1 MTTPDPT
8 HAQRRRERVASLL
21 DEHDVDLLVVTTP
34 SAIAYLTDVDT
45 RGFSS
50 GSKAVVLSDEGRFA
64 LVVSEVDRALVEQAG
79 YADDVA
85 YWRPQPGRFADR
97 DAIRSVI
104 GRWPNVVRIAV
115 DDARVLTAAG
125 SSNLFEAKH
134 PPAAV
139 VSAEPYLAEAMRL
152 KDDDELARL
161 REAANLAD
169 IAYTATV
176 DRLHPEL
183 RAYEIVR
190 NVDRSLRAA
199 GGGGWWSPGED
210 GRDVTGMTAFP
221 HGAIVGLLDRQPET
235 GVLDVDVPM
244 PFHLH
249 PLARCYTGAS
259 GTTVVFRRPD
269 AELRGR
275 SQRLSSGL
283 YRALESLAPGVRGDE
298 VHRAFAEEFQGVA
311 ENGHAAFTGY
321 SVGTGAGEVL
331 VGGDSTSVL
340 EPRMAVCLRA
350 SVRGEAG
357 RPGVV
362 FQTTAVITEQG
373 AERLDV
379 VVPLRLIELY

>member
-1 MTTPDPT
+1 MTALDPT
-8 HAQRRRERVASLL
+8 HARRRRERVAALL

-45 RGFSS
+45 RGFST
-50 GSKAVVLSDEGRFA
+50 GSKAVVLSDEGRFT

-79 YADDVA
+79 YTDDVA
-85 YWRPQPGRFADR
+85 YWRPQPGSFADR
-97 DAIRSVI
+97 DAIASVI
-104 GRWPNVVRIAV
+104 RRWPSVVRIAA
-115 DDARVLTAAG
+115 DDPRVLTAGG
-125 SSNLFEAKH
+125 SSSLFEAKH

-139 VSAEPYLAEAMRL
+139 VSATPYLAEAMRL
-152 KDDDELARL
+152 KDDDEVARL

-210 GRDVTGMTAFP
+210 GRDLTGMTEFP

-235 GVLDVDVPM
+235 GVLDRDVPM
-244 PFHLH
+244 PFQLH
-249 PLARCYTGAS
+249 PLARAYTGAS
-259 GTTVVFRRPD
+259 GTTVVFRSPD
-269 AELRGR
+269 ADLRGR
-275 SQRLSSGL
+275 AERLSAGL
-283 YRALESLAPGVRGDE
+283 QRALATLAPGVRGDE
-298 VHRAFAEEFQGVA
+298 VHRAFVEEFQGVA
-311 ENGHAAFTGY
+311 ENGHAAFVGY

-331 VGGDSTSVL
+331 VTPGGAEVL
-340 EPRMAVCLRA
+340 EPRMALCLRA

-362 FQTTAVITEQG
+362 FQTTAIITDQG

-379 VVPLRLIELY
+379 VVPLRLIELH